1 VANGDDGIAPF
12 NPAQWVA
19 DATRQVDVTGGID
32 PLVAVLADPANW
44 PGRSDRDQRLQE
56 RLRHLAALLRPLTP
70 LYALTAALIT
80 PHILSDGAP
89 RAGDDEDEG
98 ESAATTTVRANLVA
112 VLALLYDTPVSDAHD
127 PWTELAEWLWSHQSA
142 WAGAAIQEQLG
153 HETVRQMSPGDHRR
167 AITRYLADTDRAEL
181 RARSAQSLIAFA
193 QELARAVVDMLDLP
207 GASRARRELLLAL
220 RPVDDPAA
228 LLPASLPAGG
238 RRVMLPRPSDEHY
251 EVFSSGHYQALREA
265 LYDNRF
271 GDADGSPWPTARL
284 TRGGIS
290 AQAQLRPPGV
300 DGLTTVAPDQL
311 ETWKAEMWKQREQLS
326 DSDADALDALSA
338 IWLYQARSEYDR
350 AVAHVD
356 GLLEM
361 RGIKQRKRGEHHRV
375 GYTHDQRQDMM
386 QALVHIQN
394 LYITITLDGDAKAVA
409 RADGMTRVIQS
420 RAFVITDRV
429 GAIDATG
436 TMVDIEAFVFRPG
449 EVFARFLTGPGSQ
462 TALLS
467 AMALR
472 YDPYRQKWEKRLA
485 RYLSWQWRVKARANQ
500 LARPYRIATLLDAAS
515 QELNRQ
521 KPVLTRE
528 RLEKA
533 LDTLEDDGVISGWRY
548 DRWDE
553 SRAQGRGWWP
563 TWLEAT
569 VLIAPPAT
577 VEDHYLPHRRQDALA
592 LPSRAASASFTMLPA
607 TGVAGASA
615 ASATAP
621 TTPTT
626 PSSSLHDRIKATRQ
640 ALKLSQEAL
649 AGLLGISQG
658 HLSKIE
664 RGLIDPGTFS
674 IDLRDA
680 IDAWLATT

>member
-1 VANGDDGIAPF
+1 MANGGNGSIPPF

-19 DATRQVDVTGGID
+19 DATRQVDVTGDIA
-32 PLVAVLADPANW
+32 PLVEVLAHPDNW
-44 PGRSDRDQRLQE
+44 PGRTDRDQRLQE
-56 RLRHLAALLRPLTP
+56 RLRHLATLLRPLTP
-70 LYALTAALIT
+70 LYELTAALIA
-80 PHILSDGAP
+80 PYLLSDGAP
-89 RAGDDEDEG
+89 RPGDDKDEG
-98 ESAATTTVRANLVA
+98 EAPVAAVRANLVA
-112 VLALLYDTPVSDAHD
+112 VMALLYDTPASDAHD

-142 WAGAAIQEQLG
+142 WAGAAIQELFG
-153 HETVRQMSPGDHRR
+153 HEAVRRMSPGEHHR
-167 AITRYLADTDRAEL
+167 ALAEYLAGTDRAEL
-181 RARSAQSLIAFA
+181 RARAAQWLIAFA
-193 QELARAVVDMLDLP
+193 QELARTAIDTLDLP
-207 GASRARRELLLAL
+207 GASRARRELLLGL

-228 LLPASLPAGG
+228 LLPTSLPAGG
-238 RRVMLPRPSDEHY
+238 RRVMLPRPLDEHY

-271 GDADGSPWPTARL
+271 GEAEGSPWPTARL
-284 TRGGIS
+284 TRGGVS
-290 AQAQLRPPGV
+290 AQAQLRPPGS
-300 DGLTTVAPDQL
+300 DGLAIVAPDQL
-311 ETWKAEMWKQREQLS
+311 ETWKAEMWRQREQLS

-375 GYTHDQRQDMM
+375 GYTQDQRQDMM

-394 LYITITLDGDAKAVA
+394 LYITIALDGDASGVG
-409 RADGMTRVIQS
+409 RAEGTTRVIQS

-429 GAIDATG
+429 GDVDTTG
-436 TMVDIEAFVFRPG
+436 TMVDMEAFVFRPG

-472 YDPYRQKWEKRLA
+472 YDPYRQRWEKRLA

-500 LARPYRIATLLDAAS
+500 LARPYRVATLLDAAG
-515 QELNRQ
+515 QEINRQ
-521 KPVLTRE
+521 KPMLTRE

-533 LDTLEDDGVISGWRY
+533 LDTLQDDAVISGWRY

-563 TWLEAT
+563 AWLEAT

-577 VEDHYLPHRRQDALA
+577 VAEHYLPHRRSAPPG
-592 LPSRAASASFTMLPA
+592 LPSR
-607 TGVAGASA
+607 
-615 ASATAP
+615 TADF
-621 TTPTT
+621 PTT
-626 PSSSLHDRIKATRQ
+626 PSQGAGGGVDTPPAAPSTPTVSTSPLHDLVKARRQ
-640 ALKLSQEAL
+640 ALKLSQDAL
-649 AGLLGISQG
+649 ARLLGISQG

-664 RGLIDPGTFS
+664 RGVIDPATIS
-674 IDLRDA
+674 TDLRIALDT
-680 IDAWLATT
+680 WLATA

>member
-1 VANGDDGIAPF
+1 MAYGGGDGIPPF

-44 PGRSDRDQRLQE
+44 PGRTDRDQRLQE

-70 LYALTAALIT
+70 LYELTAALIA
-80 PHILSDGAP
+80 PYLLSDGAP
-89 RAGDDEDEG
+89 RTGDDEDEG
-98 ESAATTTVRANLVA
+98 ETAVTAAVRLNLVT
-112 VLALLYDTPVSDAHD
+112 VMALLYDTPASDAHD

-142 WAGAAIQEQLG
+142 WAGAAIQEQFG
-153 HETVRQMSPGDHRR
+153 HETVRRMSPGEHRR
-167 AITRYLADTDRAEL
+167 ALAEYLADTDRAEL
-181 RARSAQSLIAFA
+181 RARSAQWLIAFA
-193 QELARAVVDMLDLP
+193 QELARAVIDTLDLP

-228 LLPASLPAGG
+228 LLPAALPAGG
-238 RRVMLPRPSDEHY
+238 RRVMLPRPLDEHY

-284 TRGGIS
+284 TRGGVS

-300 DGLTTVAPDQL
+300 DGLTTIAPDQL

-326 DSDADALDALSA
+326 DADADALDALSA

-375 GYTHDQRQDMM
+375 GYTQDQRQDMM

-394 LYITITLDGDAKAVA
+394 LYITIALDGDAGDAG
-409 RADGMTRVIQS
+409 RSDGTTRVIQS
-420 RAFVITDRV
+420 RGFSITDRV
-429 GAIDATG
+429 GEIDMTG

-500 LARPYRIATLLDAAS
+500 LARPYRVATLLDAAG

-533 LDTLEDDGVISGWRY
+533 LETLQADHVISGWRY

-553 SRAQGRGWWP
+553 SLAQGRGWWSA
-563 TWLEAT
+563 WLEAT
-569 VLIAPPAT
+569 VLIAPPTT
-577 VEDHYLPHRRQDALA
+577 VADHYLPHRRHDPPT
-592 LPSRAASASFTMLPA
+592 LPSCVVAAPPSLP
-607 TGVAGASA
+607 GAGASPSPSA
-615 ASATAP
+615 AS
-621 TTPTT
+621 TPAL
-626 PSSSLHDRIKATRQ
+626 PPLHEQIKAKRQ
-640 ALKLSQEAL
+640 ALKLSQDAL
-649 AGLLGISQG
+649 ARLVGISQG

-664 RGLIDPGTFS
+664 RGLIDPATFTA
-674 IDLRDA
+674 DLRAA
-680 IDAWLATT
+680 IDAWLTTV

>member
-1 VANGDDGIAPF
+1 MAKGGDGIPPF

-32 PLVAVLADPANW
+32 PLVTVLADPANW
-44 PGRSDRDQRLQE
+44 PGRTDRDQRLQE
-56 RLRHLAALLRPLTP
+56 RLRHLAVLLRPLTP
-70 LYALTAALIT
+70 LYELTAALVA
-80 PHILSDGAP
+80 PYILSDGTP

-98 ESAATTTVRANLVA
+98 ESAATTTVRANIAA
-112 VLALLYDTPVSDAHD
+112 VLALLYDTPVSDAHE

-142 WAGAAIQEQLG
+142 WAGAAIQERLG

-167 AITRYLADTDRAEL
+167 AIAGYLAGTDRAEL

-193 QELARAVVDMLDLP
+193 QELARAVVDTLDLP

-228 LLPASLPAGG
+228 LLPVSLPAGG

-311 ETWKAEMWKQREQLS
+311 ESWKAEMWKQREQLS

-338 IWLYQARSEYDR
+338 IWLYQAHSEDDR

-375 GYTHDQRQDMM
+375 GYTQDQRQDMM

-394 LYITITLDGDAKAVA
+394 LYITITLDGDTKDVA
-409 RADGMTRVIQS
+409 RSDGMTRVIQS

-449 EVFARFLTGPGSQ
+449 AVFARFLTGPGSQ

-500 LARPYRIATLLDAAS
+500 LARPYRIATLLDAAG
-515 QELNRQ
+515 QELNQQ

-533 LDTLEDDGVISGWRY
+533 LDTLQDDGVISGWRY

-563 TWLEAT
+563 AWSEAT

-577 VEDHYLPHRRQDALA
+577 VAEHYLPHQRQGPPA
-592 LPSRAASASFTMLPA
+592 LPSRAVSTPPTMPAASGGVAAGAAPA
-607 TGVAGASA
+607 TAQ
-615 ASATAP
+615 
-621 TTPTT
+621 TTPAT
-626 PSSSLHDRIKATRQ
+626 PPPLHDRVKAMRQ
-640 ALKLSQEAL
+640 ARKLSQDAL
-649 AGLLGISQG
+649 ADLLGISQG

-664 RGLIDPGTFS
+664 RGLIDPLTFS
-674 IDLRDA
+674 PHLRGA
-680 IDAWLATT
+680 IDAWLATA